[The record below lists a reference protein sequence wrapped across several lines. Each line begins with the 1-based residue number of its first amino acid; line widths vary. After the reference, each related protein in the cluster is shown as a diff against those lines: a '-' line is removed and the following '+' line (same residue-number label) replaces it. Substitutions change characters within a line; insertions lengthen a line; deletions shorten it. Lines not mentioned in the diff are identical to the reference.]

1 MRKKKTIAIFTG
13 NRAEYGLLYPVI
25 KEIKNHQALNYKLIV
40 SGAHLDENFGNTLNE
55 IKKDGLKITKE
66 IKINM
71 KGDALYDTT
80 QAIGFSI
87 L

>member
-71 KGDALYDTT
+71 
-80 QAIGFSI
+80 
-87 L
+87 